1 MYLFYFFF
9 LLFVFFSSR
18 RRHTRCAL
26 VTGVQPFALPIST
39 LLVGDFI
46 LVNKFTYGFRDPVFH
61 TKFIKMNEPA
71 RGDVAVFRWPVDPSK
86 NFIKRIIGI
95 PGDHI
100 VYRSKQLFVNGEPAT
115 LDADGAY
122 TAPGLDRKR
131 AGVGKR

>member
-1 MYLFYFFF
+1 MLRS
-9 LLFVFFSSR
+9 VVAGPFSIPS
-18 RRHTRCAL
+18 
-26 VTGVQPFALPIST
+26 GSKIPT

-86 NFIKRIIGI
+86 DFIKRIIGI

-100 VYRSKQLFVNGEPAT
+100 ARSEE
-115 LDADGAY
+115 
-122 TAPGLDRKR
+122 RR
-131 AGVGKR
+131 VGKACVRTCRSRWSPFLKNNTKHTHQRP